1 MKFPTV
7 FLCLPLLC
15 CGMIACTEEPGKIS
29 VQNEIHGAVLKDV
42 RWGDAFVTS
51 VLLPGETSPDAV
63 VHDVESG
70 YGVDLPAGNP
80 IRFYMEVQGDR
91 IYLQTREI
99 YNLDVDTDV
108 EVVLHD
114 STPVF
119 NPLLE

>member
-1 MKFPTV
+1 
-7 FLCLPLLC
+7 
-15 CGMIACTEEPGKIS
+15 MIACTEEPGKIS
-29 VQNEIHGAVLKDV
+29 VQNEIHGAVLKDI

-51 VLLPGETSPDAV
+51 ELLPGEMSHDAL
-63 VHDVESG
+63 VHDVENG

-99 YNLDVDTDV
+99 YNLDVDTEV

-119 NPLLE
+119 NPLLEAN